1 MFTKIEMND
10 IHRGMFL
17 VVRLNNGQELDGM
30 LFSYSDMWMV
40 LSKNG
45 EVHDAFKKE
54 DVKEIYLLD
63 GGMDTD
69 GDK

>member
-30 LFSYSDMWMV
+30 LFTCNSKWIV

-45 EVHDAFKKE
+45 QVQDACKKE
-54 DVKEIYLLD
+54 DVKEIYLLSR
-63 GGMDTD
+63 GVDTD